1 MTLFS
6 SILTGL
12 LLGLVLT
19 VAFTALFGVKDIDKA
34 LLEMAKTFRMPTDRQ
49 IRYIYIPGLTA
60 PFLKNIRV
68 GAPIG
73 LILGIGLYIIF

>member
-1 MTLFS
+1 MALFS

-60 PFLKNIRV
+60 PFLKNIRF